1 MLPAMESEAKAGSSR
16 SRFTGFNGIPV
27 PHASNT
33 EKKMKITNLIGT
45 TALLALTSLP
55 ALAETTPP
63 PIGMPMQ
70 QGQMKCGVM
79 QGGQMPMQQGQM
91 KCGVMQGGQMP
102 MQQGQMKCGMMQGG
116 QMPMQQGQM
125 KCGMMQGG
133 QMPMRQGQM
142 KCGMMQVGGMG
153 MVNPEIMKRKQA
165 MMKKHMATMEQH
177 MANIE
182 SMLRPKEL
190 VELQK
195 QK

>member
-1 MLPAMESEAKAGSSR
+1 
-16 SRFTGFNGIPV
+16 
-27 PHASNT
+27 
-33 EKKMKITNLIGT
+33 MKITNLIGT

-79 QGGQMPMQQGQM
+79 QGGQMPMQQGQI
-91 KCGVMQGGQMP
+91 
-102 MQQGQMKCGMMQGG
+102 
-116 QMPMQQGQM
+116 
-125 KCGMMQGG
+125 
-133 QMPMRQGQM
+133 

-153 MVNPEIMKRKQA
+153 MMNPEIMKRKQA
-165 MMKKHMATMEQH
+165 MMKKHMAAMEQH

-182 SMLRPKEL
+182 SMLKEL